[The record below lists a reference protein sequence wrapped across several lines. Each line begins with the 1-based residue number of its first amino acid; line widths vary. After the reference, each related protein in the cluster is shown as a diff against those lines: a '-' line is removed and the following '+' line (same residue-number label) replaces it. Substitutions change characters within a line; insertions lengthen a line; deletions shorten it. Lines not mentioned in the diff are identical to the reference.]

1 MSPDPRERDL
11 GVSPPPPVFATLP
24 ASSEAPA
31 DSNSHDEATGESDG
45 AKRWKT
51 LAGVSRREDRPE
63 DTPPSG
69 VFATPSSDGLP
80 VFDGPEVPRD
90 REAILHLV
98 RMRALSY
105 DQLAR
110 LTYHGVHKT
119 VAHRRMRKLRA
130 SGWVHVWDKP
140 VAAGSGPRYAYPTQ
154 QAFRWGHERL
164 HGVLETPIGR
174 LVEHMLPKG
183 PRQPWDF
190 KAGVTPTFL
199 AHTEEVNDLAIA
211 WRRALP
217 AEVVWMSTWD
227 VPFPEH
233 IAWRQMPQP
242 DYVLVFRREGQLH
255 LVFGEHDRSTEP
267 VHELAR
273 KLGVYRA
280 WFETPDVLAE
290 TLGFSTFT
298 LLLSVTGDTPM
309 RRLIRLSETA
319 RDCGA
324 AAFTRLSLF
333 PWAVAQPHG
342 ATWFHP
348 DEPPTSTPPDLSGH
362 PAARPLALPATTS
375 LPPQNN
381 A

>member
-1 MSPDPRERDL
+1 MSC
-11 GVSPPPPVFATLP
+11 
-24 ASSEAPA
+24 
-31 DSNSHDEATGESDG
+31 
-45 AKRWKT
+45 
-51 LAGVSRREDRPE
+51 REDISE

-69 VFATPSSDGLP
+69 VFDRPPTDLP
-80 VFDGPEVPRD
+80 GVVDGPEIPRD

-105 DQLAR
+105 DQLAK

-119 VAHRRMRKLRA
+119 VAQRRMRKLRA
-130 SGWVHVWDKP
+130 AGWVHVWDKP

-154 QAFRWGHERL
+154 RSFTWGHVRL
-164 HGVLETPIGR
+164 QGLLETPIGR
-174 LVEHMLPKG
+174 LVGHMLPRG

-190 KAGVTPTFL
+190 KEGVTPAFL
-199 AHTEEVNDLAIA
+199 AHTHEVNDLAIA
-211 WRRALP
+211 WRRALS

-242 DYVLVFRREGQLH
+242 DYVLVFRRDGQLH

-267 VHELAR
+267 VRELAR

-290 TLGFSTFT
+290 TLGFPTFT
-298 LLLSVTGDTPM
+298 LLLTVTGEAPM
-309 RRLIRLSETA
+309 RRLTRLAETA
-319 RDCGA
+319 RESGA
-324 AAFTRLSLF
+324 SAFTRLSLLT
-333 PWAVAQPHG
+333 WAAAQPHR
-342 ATWFHP
+342 AVWFHP
-348 DEPPTSTPPDLSGH
+348 DDPPTTAHPDPSAH
-362 PAARPLALPATTS
+362 PAARPLALLPPPS
-375 LPPQNN
+375 LPLHSD